1 MPGGFLKKRVI
12 SPIAEFVS
20 TQSGG
25 ALALFAAAAIAL
37 LVSNSIYATEFRG
50 IWEWRLPWG
59 TPDGLLQ
66 QPLQFWI
73 NDGLMTFFFLL
84 AGLEI
89 KRELAIGELSSLKL
103 AAFPVASAIGGML
116 IPAVIYVSLNPSG
129 AALKGWGVPMAT
141 DIAFSLGVLGLLGKR
156 IPLSLKVFLTAF
168 AIADDLGAVIV
179 IALFYSAGVQLLG
192 ILGILTCGV
201 ALLILNAG
209 GTKVLWPYMA
219 VGALLWYACYRGG
232 VHTTV
237 AAIVTA
243 MFIPIK
249 AKQEERDETA
259 PSVLLEHRLET
270 PVGYWIVPLFGLA
283 NAGVPLSG
291 ASIVSDPV
299 SLGTVIGLV
308 VGKPLGILSFAW
320 LSVKLRMAKLPEGVG
335 WGLIA
340 GAAILGGIGFT
351 MSLFIAGLA
360 FGGDEHHSAAKIGIL
375 AGSLIAALAGGWV
388 LRAATS
394 QKRR

>member
-1 MPGGFLKKRVI
+1 M
-12 SPIAEFVS
+12 
-20 TQSGG
+20 
-25 ALALFAAAAIAL
+25 
-37 LVSNSIYATEFRG
+37 
-50 IWEWRLPWG
+50 
-59 TPDGLLQ
+59 
-66 QPLQFWI
+66 
-73 NDGLMTFFFLL
+73 
-84 AGLEI
+84 
-89 KRELAIGELSSLKL
+89 
-103 AAFPVASAIGGML
+103 
-116 IPAVIYVSLNPSG
+116 
-129 AALKGWGVPMAT
+129 
-141 DIAFSLGVLGLLGKR
+141 
-156 IPLSLKVFLTAF
+156 FLTAF

-192 ILGILTCGV
+192 LLGILTCGV
-201 ALLILNAG
+201 ALLILNVG
-209 GTKVLWPYMA
+209 GTRVLWPYMA
-219 VGALLWYACYRGG
+219 VGALLWYACYRAG

-237 AAIVTA
+237 AAIITA

-249 AKQEERDETA
+249 TKEEVRDETA

-270 PVGYWIVPLFGLA
+270 PVGYWIIPLFGLA

-360 FGGDEHHSAAKIGIL
+360 FGGDEHDSAAKIGIL

-388 LRAATS
+388 LHAATS
-394 QKRR
+394 HKRR